1 MILGEFLVKKNPPAM
16 QETLIRSL
24 CGKDPLEEEM
34 ATYSSILAWEIPWTE
49 EPGRLQSMVSPR
61 VRHAA
66 AAAAAKSL
74 QSCPTLCDPI
84 DGSPLDLATK
94 PHKPRWF
101 LGVPLSPLASSLS
114 STGLPRMTAPVR
126 TKGLPGPESLR
137 QVGVRSLFPVSP
149 NEGDMIVAFH
159 RAQFTYFSL
168 VEPPSLPP
176 QRERSLWV

>member
-1 MILGEFLVKKNPPAM
+1 
-16 QETLIRSL
+16 
-24 CGKDPLEEEM
+24 M
-34 ATYSSILAWEIPWTE
+34 ATYSSILAWEIPWTK

-61 VRHAA
+61 VRHA

-84 DGSPLDLATK
+84 DGSLLDLATK

-126 TKGLPGPESLR
+126 TKGLPGP
-137 QVGVRSLFPVSP
+137 QVFKTGGCEKPLSC
-149 NEGDMIVAFH
+149 
-159 RAQFTYFSL
+159 
-168 VEPPSLPP
+168 LP
-176 QRERSLWV
+176 E

>member
-1 MILGEFLVKKNPPAM
+1 MILGKFLVKKNPPAM

-24 CGKDPLEEEM
+24 GGKDPLEEEM
-34 ATYSSILAWEIPWTE
+34 ATYSSILAWEIPWTK

-61 VRHAA
+61 VRHA

-84 DGSPLDLATK
+84 DGSLLDLATK

-126 TKGLPGPESLR
+126 TKGLPGP
-137 QVGVRSLFPVSP
+137 QVFKTGGCEKPLSC
-149 NEGDMIVAFH
+149 
-159 RAQFTYFSL
+159 
-168 VEPPSLPP
+168 LP
-176 QRERSLWV
+176 E